1 MTRVSSEKL
10 LEENALL
17 RQEVDFLR
25 RKVSLLIKKL
35 FGGGQGEKVDA
46 GQLELLLGEVIQRV
60 QQEVAAVPV
69 QKVQGKIVG
78 RSRGR
83 KRLPD
88 LETEEITLEPLEV
101 TASPGIWVKIG
112 LERTEELD
120 LKPAQ
125 FIKRVYLRPRYVNR
139 AEGKVVIAQLP
150 NRFIEKGLPGPGLLA
165 QVVVGKYEDH
175 LPLYRQS
182 KIFTERYGVEIARQ
196 RMSDW
201 MERVAWELL
210 PIYQTME
217 RNLFSGD
224 YVQADETP
232 IRYLDP
238 DLPGKSQQG
247 YLWTYSRPGS
257 DVIFDWQISRGTEAA
272 KTKLK
277 DFKGWLQ
284 SDGYAVYERI
294 AREQEGIRLVGCWA
308 HARRKFHEA
317 LEETPKKAA
326 WFLKEI
332 GLLYHLESQ
341 LREARAGPE
350 RRMAERKQTCPRIL
364 KRIHRAA
371 RWFQRRAL
379 PQSQLGKA
387 LGYALGLWETLG
399 RYLQDGGLEID
410 NNLLEN
416 AIRPTAV
423 GKKNWLFVGHPKA
436 GWKSAVIYSILGSC
450 RRAGADPFDYLV
462 DVFKRLPDMK
472 SHQIEQLLPS
482 RWIAARHEASQPQ
495 LAA

>member
-1 MTRVSSEKL
+1 MPEISAQKL
-10 LEENALL
+10 QEENALL
-17 RQEVDFLR
+17 RQEVEFLR
-25 RKVSLLIKKL
+25 RKLQVVLKKL
-35 FGGGQGEKVDA
+35 FGGGQGERVDPR
-46 GQLELLLGEVIQRV
+46 QLELLLGEVIRRV
-60 QQEVAAVPV
+60 QEEVAAVPV
-69 QKVQGKIVG
+69 EKIQGKIVR

-88 LETEEITLEPLEV
+88 LETEEVTLEPLEV
-101 TASPGIWVKIG
+101 TASPGLWVKIG
-112 LERTEELD
+112 EERTEELD
-120 LKPAQ
+120 MKPAQ

-139 AEGKVVIAQLP
+139 AEGKVVIARLP
-150 NRFIEKGLPGPGLLA
+150 NRLIEKGLPGPGLLA
-165 QVVVGKYEDH
+165 QIVVGKYEDH
-175 LPLYRQS
+175 LPLYRQA

-210 PIYQTME
+210 PIYQAME

-247 YLWTYSRPGS
+247 YLWVYGRPGG
-257 DVIFDWQISRGTEAA
+257 DVIFDWQTSRGTEAA
-272 KTKLK
+272 QIKLK

-284 SDGYAVYERI
+284 SDGYAVYERV
-294 AREQEGIRLVGCWA
+294 AREQEGIRRMGCWA
-308 HARRKFHEA
+308 HARRKFHTA
-317 LEETPKKAA
+317 LEESPKKAA

-332 GLLYHLESQ
+332 GLLYHVESQ

-350 RRMAERKQTCPRIL
+350 QRLAERKQKCPRIL

-371 RWFQRRAL
+371 RWFVRKTL

-387 LGYALGLWETLG
+387 LGYTLAEWEQLI
-399 RYLQDGGLEID
+399 RYVEDGCLEID
-410 NNLLEN
+410 NNLIEN

-423 GKKNWLFVGHPKA
+423 GKKNWLFIGHPDA
-436 GWKSAVIYSILGSC
+436 GQKSAVIYSILGSC
-450 RRAGADPFDYLV
+450 RRAGVNPFEYLV

-472 SHQIEQLLPS
+472 MNQLDQLLPS
-482 RWIAARHEASQPQ
+482 RWAELQNAQSQSIAA
-495 LAA
+495 